1 VPSTGKIKTKM
12 KRVVIVSLDAAARL
26 YWTPIYWFDSLVI
39 QFAWLMRGKISKQV
53 NDGINQINQKTNCV
67 LIRSQYELMC
77 VIHRQVVA
85 VSLFAQFV

>member
-1 VPSTGKIKTKM
+1 
-12 KRVVIVSLDAAARL
+12 
-26 YWTPIYWFDSLVI
+26 
-39 QFAWLMRGKISKQV
+39 MRGKISKQV

-85 VSLFAQFV
+85 VSLFAQFVWGRFTWDYSRTIQKLAIWYLWRMFL